1 MSRARLP
8 RFNASTLS
16 GSGFQVPSSGL
27 NPGREEPGTR
37 NPELHPFQR
46 FNVSTLQRFYVSTH
60 DLALPLPAGLTARR
74 ALAALTPPHL
84 LPFAPCLAVT
94 FAGLAG
100 LFLQLNAEFVGF
112 VQILVYV
119 GAVAILIVFAILLT
133 RGAEPP
139 SPAPIATAMLWGVG
153 IAVAALAMMAG
164 AVLKSPEIARRLVLT
179 ASKAEALL
187 AFGPPSPVA
196 PAVSVKSLGERLM
209 GEYVLPL
216 EVLGLL
222 LTAAMIGAVIIAM
235 QEKKSSP

>member
-1 MSRARLP
+1 M
-8 RFNASTLS
+8 TW
-16 GSGFQVPSSGL
+16 
-27 NPGREEPGTR
+27 
-37 NPELHPFQR
+37 PF
-46 FNVSTLQRFYVSTH
+46 
-60 DLALPLPAGLTARR
+60 ALLAGLTAGSAIAAMTLRNLVHC
-74 ALAALTPPHL
+74 AL
-84 LPFAPCLAVT
+84 CLALT

-139 SPAPIATAMLWGVG
+139 SPAPIATATPWGVG
-153 IAVAALAMMAG
+153 IAVGAFVTMAG
-164 AVLKSPEIARRLVLT
+164 AVLKSPEIARRLVVT
-179 ASKAEALL
+179 AAKADAVP

-196 PAVSVKSLGERLM
+196 PAVSVKSLGDRLM

-235 QEKKSSP
+235 QEKARPKPGNNTMKPETP